1 MKEIFLMPYSIIEN
15 SDYPVNFGEISYLV
29 TSKKNRN
36 GQELGLIL
44 TGNFIEKGVID
55 KKVSLNKFI
64 HQSYKMEDE
73 IKEITTLLK

>member
-1 MKEIFLMPYSIIEN
+1 MLCQVFNHFTDLPDN
-15 SDYPVNFGEISYLV
+15 NDLV